1 MEKFIELL
9 FEEGLSFFGQINASI
24 SHELKNILATVS
36 ETSGLI
42 SDLIE
47 VSENGKPLDV
57 QAIKNSSREIT
68 DEIQRG
74 FVTIKQMN
82 IFAHSVD
89 NSFGEII
96 LTDTIDLVIN
106 LSQFLSYASQ
116 VEFFKQESTKV
127 KVFTCP
133 FLLQDLL
140 YQAMSFAYRLVGH
153 KGVVRISLVNEEKET
168 TIVCENVPMDD
179 EKSYPEL
186 RARMRKIAEVLDISL
201 GALPNKT
208 GFFIKIPLTIKTM
221 YKRGA

>member
-47 VSENGKPLDV
+47 VSESGKPLDV
-57 QAIKNSSREIT
+57 QAIKSSSREIT

-89 NSFGEII
+89 NSFGEIT
-96 LTDTIDLVIN
+96 LTDTLDLVIN

-116 VEFFKQESTKV
+116 VEFFKQESVQT

-140 YQAMSFAYRLVGH
+140 YQAMTFAYKIVGH

-168 TIVCENVPMDD
+168 TIVFGNVPLEE
-179 EKSYPEL
+179 EKPFPEL
-186 RARMRKIAEVLDISL
+186 RARMEKIAEVLEISL
-201 GALPNKT
+201 GSLPNRT

>member
-9 FEEGLSFFGQINASI
+9 FEEGLSFFGQIYASI

-47 VSENGKPLDV
+47 VSENGTPLDI
-57 QAIKNSSREIT
+57 QAIKNSSREIGE
-68 DEIQRG
+68 EIQRG
-74 FVTIKQMN
+74 FLTIKQMN
-82 IFAHSVD
+82 TFAHSVD
-89 NSFGEII
+89 NSFGEIT

-116 VEFFKQESTKV
+116 VEFFKQESSPV

-140 YQAMSFAYRLVGH
+140 YQAISFAYKLIGH

-168 TIVCENVPMDD
+168 TIVFENMHLD
-179 EKSYPEL
+179 EEKPFPE
-186 RARMRKIAEVLDISL
+186 ARMQKIAEVLGITM
-201 GALPNKT
+201 ATLPNRT

-221 YKRGA
+221 YKRGEK

>member
-47 VSENGKPLDV
+47 ISESGKPLDI
-57 QAIKNSSREIT
+57 QAIKNSSREIA

-74 FVTIKQMN
+74 FITIKQMN
-82 IFAHSVD
+82 TFAHSVD
-89 NSFGEII
+89 NSFGEIT
-96 LTDTIDLVIN
+96 LTDTLDLVIN

-116 VEFFKQESTKV
+116 VEFFKQEVGEV

-140 YQAMSFAYRLVGH
+140 YQVLAFAYKLTGH

-168 TIVCENVPMDD
+168 TIVFENIPLD
-179 EKSYPEL
+179 ETRPFPEI
-186 RARMRKIAEVLDISL
+186 RVQKIADVLGIST
-201 GALPNKT
+201 GILPNRT
-208 GFFIKIPLTIKTM
+208 GFFIKIPLTLKTM
-221 YKRGA
+221 YKRGE

>member
-9 FEEGLSFFGQINASI
+9 FEEGLSFFGHINASI

-47 VSENGKPLDV
+47 VSESGKPLDV
-57 QAIKNSSREIT
+57 KAIKNSSREIT

-82 IFAHSVD
+82 MFAHSVD
-89 NSFGEII
+89 NSFSEIT
-96 LTDTIDLVIN
+96 LVDTVDLVIN

-116 VEFFKQESTKV
+116 VEFFKQESPKV
-127 KVFTCP
+127 KIFTCP

-140 YQAMSFAYRLVGH
+140 YQTLTYAYRLVGH
-153 KGVVRISLVNEEKET
+153 KGVIRISFHNEEKET
-168 TIVCENVPMDD
+168 TIIVENMQID
-179 EKSYPEL
+179 ENKPFPDS
-186 RARMRKIAEVLDISL
+186 RMQKIADVLGITLST
-201 GALPNKT
+201 LPNRT
-208 GFFIKIPLTIKTM
+208 GFFVKIPLTIKTM
-221 YKRGA
+221 YRKGDK